1 MKLYIPSN
9 DLRQMAAFLDYAAA
23 SLHEK
28 SIWYKDSKGDLVF
41 AKADDAAR
49 LAANV
54 RQSLKE
60 GGEE

>member
-23 SLHEK
+23 SLRHN
-28 SIWYKDSKGDLVF
+28 SIWYKNSKGDLVF
-41 AKADDAAR
+41 AKADVAAR
-49 LAANV
+49 LAAKV
-54 RQSLKE
+54 RQSLRE